1 MLVRILVVVLA
12 CVAFFGC
19 ASSNTKAEAM
29 GQLTRDAGLAY
40 VAGNCTVA
48 SEMYKKIVAKVPN
61 ETASRLKI
69 ANCANFQGDRAGAIA
84 QYKEIL
90 VTNPDYAAAWFNLS
104 FVQLQELAETLAKLI
119 ENVVPSTDAERALVD
134 LSMALLSTYNQSSES
149 LAASNLDSEKE

>member
-1 MLVRILVVVLA
+1 MLLRMLLVLLA
-12 CVAFFGC
+12 PAIFFGC

-40 VAGNCTVA
+40 VAGNCAVA

-69 ANCANFQGDRAGAIA
+69 ANCSNFQGDRTGAIA
-84 QYKEIL
+84 QYKETL

-134 LSMALLSTYNQSSES
+134 LSMALLATYNRSSES
-149 LAASNLDSEKE
+149 LAASNLDSETE